1 MKESAITGRI
11 ISVNGPIVKAKDLA
25 EISMFDIAEVG
36 PDRLIGEVIR
46 LEEDLAIIQVYEDNT
61 GLKPGDEVLSFG
73 RPLSVLLG
81 PGLIANIYDG
91 IQRPLM
97 GIAERC
103 ENHILMGIADKC
115 YIKKGIKIAPLDPEK
130 KWDFKPTVKEGDVVK
145 EGSVIGVLQETE
157 LVLHK
162 TIVPPGIAGKV
173 EFIAEAGGYS
183 IEDPIYTIDQGKK
196 IYNGKLADY
205 WPVRKPRPFKN
216 KKNPVTPLI
225 TGQRILD
232 TFFPIARG
240 GTAAI
245 PGGFGT
251 GKTMT
256 QHALAKWCNADII
269 VYIGCGERGN
279 EMTEVLTDFPRL
291 VDERT
296 GRPLMERTVMIGNTS
311 NMPVPARE
319 VSIYTGVTIA
329 EYYRDMGYSVA
340 VMADSTS
347 RWAEALRELSSRLG
361 DMPAEEGFPPYLATR
376 LAEFYERA
384 GLVETLSNEEGSITI
399 IGAVSPPGG
408 DFSEPVT
415 QHTTRF
421 IRCFWALD
429 KILADARHYPSIS
442 WIDSYTEY
450 LNEIQEWWSE
460 LESEWIALRNDAIN
474 ILLED
479 TRLQQIVKLVGPDAL
494 PVSQRFILFCAE
506 IIKNAFLQQ
515 NSFDPKDMYCSP
527 DKQIK
532 LLKAI
537 MCFFRKGKE
546 LLSAGL
552 DLRKLLSLDAVP
564 EMVRL
569 KSEIGNDETEKID
582 AFIQRLDSKLNSLKE
597 GVNIPHTPDFS
608 KGESVKKDI

>member
-1 MKESAITGRI
+1 MEGLIRGKVV
-11 ISVNGPIVKAKDLA
+11 SVNGPIVKAVGMKGVR
-25 EISMFDIAEVG
+25 MFDIAEVG

-46 LEEDLAIIQVYEDNT
+46 LLGKIALIQVYEDNT
-61 GLKPGDEVLSFG
+61 GLKPGDEVLSEG

-81 PGLIANIYDG
+81 PGLISSIYDG
-91 IQRPLM
+91 IQRPLV
-97 GIAERC
+97 GIAE
-103 ENHILMGIADKC
+103 KC
-115 YIKKGIKIAPLDPEK
+115 GSYIDKGIKLSALDTEKRWELKPLAESGAQVREG
-130 KWDFKPTVKEGDVVK
+130 TVVGEIQESQLITHKIIVPHGI
-145 EGSVIGVLQETE
+145 SGVLTS
-157 LVLHK
+157 
-162 TIVPPGIAGKV
+162 IV
-173 EFIAEAGGYS
+173 EAGGYT
-183 IEDPIYTIDQGKK
+183 IEDVIYTVDTAAGPYEGKMA
-196 IYNGKLADY
+196 GY
-205 WPVRKPRPFKN
+205 WPVRSPRPVKV
-216 KKNPVTPLI
+216 KKNPHIPLV
-225 TGQRILD
+225 TGQRIID

-279 EMTEVLTDFPRL
+279 EMTDVLTEFPNL
-291 VDERT
+291 IDERN
-296 GRPLMERTVMIGNTS
+296 GRPLIERTVMIANTS

-329 EYYRDMGYSVA
+329 EYYRDMGHSVA

-384 GLVETLSNEEGSITI
+384 GLVETLSGPDGDITI

-415 QHTTRF
+415 QHTSRF
-421 IRCFWALD
+421 VRCFWALD

-450 LNEIQEWWSE
+450 LHDIEDWWKDLDSQW
-460 LESEWIALRNDAIN
+460 LTVRNAAIN

-479 TRLQQIVKLVGPDAL
+479 NRLQQLVKLVGADAL
-494 PVSQRFILFCAE
+494 PVTQQFTLYVAE
-506 IIKNAFLQQ
+506 MIKNAFLQQ
-515 NSFDPKDMYCSP
+515 NSFDAIDKYCSP
-527 DKQIK
+527 EKQLK
-532 LLKAI
+532 LLKTI
-537 MCFFRKGKE
+537 LTLYEKGMI
-546 LLSAGL
+546 LVQAGL
-552 DLRKLLSLDAVP
+552 DIKDITERPLVS

-569 KSEIGNDETEKID
+569 KSEIPNKETERID
-582 AFIQRLDSKLNSLKE
+582 AYSEGLLKELESLKE
-597 GVNIPHTPDFS
+597 LLLGV
-608 KGESVKKDI
+608 